1 MRRNGLSLKEVQV
14 HVRDLAIRTAIGQTL
29 STHYNLAEPLSDHL
43 KQLLKRLEHAD
54 QFFKS
59 GAARSG

>member
-1 MRRNGLSLKEVQV
+1 MLRSCTLCTEDIMRRNGVSLKEV

-43 KQLLKRLEHAD
+43 EQLLKRLERAD
-54 QFFKS
+54 
-59 GAARSG
+59 

>member
-1 MRRNGLSLKEVQV
+1 MRRNGVSLKEV

-43 KQLLKRLEHAD
+43 EQLLKRLERAD
-54 QFFKS
+54 
-59 GAARSG
+59 